1 MTSPTSPTA
10 PERSSKMAKPL
21 YNPEKYTYRVI
32 WSDEDQEHVG
42 LCTEFPM
49 LSHLAQTIP
58 EALNG
63 IVALV
68 DDAIKEMVKAKETP
82 PTPLSLAQFKGKLAV
97 RVPPERHRELM
108 MEAAEAGV
116 SLNRLISDKLARK

>member
-1 MTSPTSPTA
+1 
-10 PERSSKMAKPL
+10 MAKQL

-42 LCTEFPM
+42 LCTEFPS
-49 LSHLAQTIP
+49 LSHLAPTAP

-68 DDAIKEMVKAKETP
+68 GCVLEDMTKAKELP
-82 PTPLSLAQFKGKLAV
+82 PAPLSLQQFKGSIAV
-97 RVPPERHRELM
+97 RVPPRRHRELM
-108 MEAAEAGV
+108 MEAAEAGI
-116 SLNRLISDKLARK
+116 SLNRLISDKLAR